1 MARPRDH
8 ERARDL
14 ALRAAVVLERE
25 GVTLPAEQLARALG
39 VKRPTLL
46 YHFPTYA
53 RIVEVALG
61 ELLLE
66 QAAFV
71 AARVELHEHPI
82 DRIFAR
88 VSSILEFHR
97 GKEARLLFLTQAIA
111 VTGGARTLAIL
122 QGAAAMFDETRR
134 DMVARLERGI
144 EGGVVRPCDA
154 RALVSLVRAVVDG
167 LTVQRVTATEPLEP
181 VLALFWAE
189 VLAPL
194 KIEPVRAAPSR
205 RARPRARRPARR

>member
-1 MARPRDH
+1 MARPRDV
-8 ERARDL
+8 ERSRDL

-53 RIVEVALG
+53 SIVEVALA
-61 ELLLE
+61 ELLAE
-66 QAAFV
+66 QALFV
-71 AARVELHEHPI
+71 AERVERHEHPV
-82 DRIFAR
+82 DRLFAR

-97 GKEARLLFLTQAIA
+97 GKESRILFLTQAIA

-122 QGAAAMFDETRR
+122 QGAAAVFDEARR
-134 DMVARLERGI
+134 DMVARVERGI
-144 EGGVVRPCDA
+144 ASGVVRPCDA
-154 RALVSLVRAVVDG
+154 RALVSLVRAVIDG
-167 LTVQRVTATEPLEP
+167 LTVQRVTATEPIEP
-181 VLALFWAE
+181 VLTLFWEE

-194 KIEPVRAAPSR
+194 KIEPPRGAPSR
-205 RARPRARRPARR
+205 PARPRARRPARR